1 MPRPFRSLVPCLAP
15 AIFLAACARST
26 PEGFD
31 AAAPEGRIPAIID
44 AARTGDRAAI
54 PDLIGQLDSD
64 DPAVRMFAIR
74 TLERLT
80 DRTFG
85 YDHAAPERLRR
96 PAVDRWTAWYDA
108 AMPDDPTLEHAD
120 GSHRP

>member
-1 MPRPFRSLVPCLAP
+1 MPRHLRALP
-15 AIFLAACARST
+15 ASAAVLLAACARST

-44 AARTGDRAAI
+44 AARTADRDAI

-74 TLERLT
+74 ALERITGLT
-80 DRTFG
+80 LG
-85 YDHAAPERLRR
+85 YDHAAPERDRR
-96 PAVDRWTAWYDA
+96 HAVDRWTAWYHA
-108 AMPDDPTLEHAD
+108 GMPDAPTLEPAD
-120 GSHRP
+120 GSDRP